1 MLWSA
6 DATRVDARGEVLRS
20 GNFRKLAYASPKVA
34 PYGAAAVQVMDR
46 LGLQAALAP
55 KLVQGESIGQTFAF
69 VQTGNAELGFVALSQ
84 VQQGGQLKGG
94 SMWVIPQSLY
104 EPIRQDAVVL
114 QRGASNEAAQALM
127 KLLKSPAIKDLI
139 RSYGYAA

>member
-1 MLWSA
+1 
-6 DATRVDARGEVLRS
+6 
-20 GNFRKLAYASPKVA
+20 
-34 PYGAAAVQVMDR
+34 
-46 LGLQAALAP
+46 
-55 KLVQGESIGQTFAF
+55 SIGQTFAF

-114 QRGASNEAAQALM
+114 RRGASNEAAQALM
-127 KLLKSPAIKDLI
+127 QLLKSPAIKDLI